1 MDEIAV
7 TSIPL
12 QPSPA
17 EIRRLRAQAEDLV
30 RAEVDA
36 LSLQGMPT
44 ASVRD
49 RLAAQHEHLE
59 TTASPLALATAWR
72 K

>member
-1 MDEIAV
+1 MVEGIEVLAQ
-7 TSIPL
+7 

-17 EIRRLRAQAEDLV
+17 GVRWRRAQAEELV

-36 LSLQGMPT
+36 LSLEGLPAPSLGQ
-44 ASVRD
+44 

-59 TTASPLALATAWR
+59 TTVSPLALAVAR
-72 K
+72 RR